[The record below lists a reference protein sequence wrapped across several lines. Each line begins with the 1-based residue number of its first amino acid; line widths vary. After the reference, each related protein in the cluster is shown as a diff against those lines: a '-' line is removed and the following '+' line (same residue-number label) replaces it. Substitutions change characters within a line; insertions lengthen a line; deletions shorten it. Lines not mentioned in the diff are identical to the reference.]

1 MSLMDGEV
9 LISEAAQSISVSSGC
24 LRLLEWEGKV
34 APAPAPLPADIPW
47 TGLGDPKEE
56 PAGPKNER
64 EGRKEHRGEVRTCD
78 GRKQPV

>member
-24 LRLLEWEGKV
+24 LRLLEWEGEV

-64 EGRKEHRGEVRTCD
+64 EGRKEYRGGGKEL
-78 GRKQPV
+78 